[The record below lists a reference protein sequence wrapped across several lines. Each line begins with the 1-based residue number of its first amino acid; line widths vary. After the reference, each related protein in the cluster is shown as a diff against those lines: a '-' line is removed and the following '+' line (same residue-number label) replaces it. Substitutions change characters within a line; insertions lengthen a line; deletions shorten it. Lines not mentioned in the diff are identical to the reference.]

1 MKIKKYNLN
10 NKKVRFLINSDEKL
24 GKLIKYIK
32 SCHLLIEEDD
42 FKCITK
48 YIIGQQ
54 ISDKMRES
62 IWIKMNEKYKNITP
76 EKMNNIN
83 EIELR
88 NLGICK
94 QKVMYIK
101 NLSLAVLNNQI
112 NFKKLKNLT
121 NQEIINE
128 LTKIKGIGSWTAEM
142 YLIFSLGREN
152 VLSKG
157 DLTIKRIIK
166 WMYNLDTLP
175 SSKDLETYFS
185 NWLQYSTIVS
195 AYFWEAISKD
205 IIKKDINEL
214 N

>member
-10 NKKVRFLINSDEKL
+10 NKKVQFLINSDEKL

-42 FKCITK
+42 FRCIVK

-54 ISDKMRES
+54 ISDKTRES
-62 IWIKMNEKYKNITP
+62 IWIKMCEKYKNITP
-76 EKMNNIN
+76 ITMN
-83 EIELR
+83 EISENELR

-94 QKVMYIK
+94 QKVTYIK

-112 NFKKLKNLT
+112 NFKVLKKLT
-121 NQEIINE
+121 NEEIINK
-128 LTKIKGIGSWTAEM
+128 LTKIKGIGNWTAEM

-166 WMYNLDTLP
+166 WMYNLDKLP

-185 NWLQYSTIVS
+185 NWSQYSTIVS
-195 AYFWEAISKD
+195 VYFWEAIAKD
-205 IIKKDINEL
+205 IIKKDINKL

>member
-1 MKIKKYNLN
+1 MKTKKYNLN
-10 NKKVRFLINSDEKL
+10 NKKVQFLINSDEKL
-24 GKLIKYIK
+24 GKLIRHIK
-32 SCHLLIEEDD
+32 SCYLLIEEDD
-42 FKCITK
+42 FKCIIK

-54 ISDKMRES
+54 ISDKTRES
-62 IWIKMNEKYKNITP
+62 IWIKMCKKYKDITP
-76 EKMNNIN
+76 KTMNNIS

-94 QKVMYIK
+94 QKVTYIK

-112 NFKKLKNLT
+112 DFQVFKKLT

-128 LTKIKGIGSWTAEM
+128 LTKIKGIGNWTAEM

-157 DLTIKRIIK
+157 DLSIKRIIK
-166 WMYNLDTLP
+166 WMYNLEELP

-195 AYFWEAISKD
+195 VYFWEAIAKD
-205 IIKKDINEL
+205 IIKKNINEL